1 MEEIVAELVSAGIA
15 VELLV
20 GLDADQKQRYGVRLR
35 TFGKQ
40 LPQNRMIIAA
50 GATFQEAL
58 IEAVE
63 KAEQRRWES
72 LVWSARPWDVPARSG
87 SGTLYGLGVASGAQ
101 SAIAR
106 DYGST
111 NGYGR

>member
-20 GLDADQKQRYGVRLR
+20 GVDAEQIQRYGIRLR

-63 KAEQRRWES
+63 KAEQRRWEN
-72 LVWSARPWDVPARSG
+72 LVWSSRPWDVPARTG
-87 SGTLYGLGVASGAQ
+87 SSTLYGLGLASGAQ

>member
-20 GLDADQKQRYGVRLR
+20 GLDIEQKQRYGVRLR

-40 LPQNRMIIAA
+40 LPQNRMIMAA
-50 GATFQEAL
+50 GNTFSEAL
-58 IEAVE
+58 CEAVE
-63 KAEQRRWES
+63 KAEQRRWEN
-72 LVWSARPWDVPARSG
+72 LVWSARPWDVYARTER
-87 SGTLYGLGVASGAQ
+87 GTLYGLGAASGAQ
-101 SAIAR
+101 SAIAK
-106 DYGST
+106 DYGAT

>member
-1 MEEIVAELVSAGIA
+1 MEDIVAELVSAGIA

-20 GLDADQKQRYGVRLR
+20 GLDADQQQRYGIRLR

-40 LPQNRMIIAA
+40 LPQNRMIMAA
-50 GATFQEAL
+50 GATFSEAL
-58 IEAVE
+58 CEAVE
-63 KAEQRRWES
+63 KAEQRRWEN
-72 LVWSARPWDVPARSG
+72 LVWSARPWDVAVRKD
-87 SGTLYGLGVASGAQ
+87 SGTLYGLGLSSGAQ

-106 DYGST
+106 DYGAT

>member
-20 GLDADQKQRYGVRLR
+20 GLDSEQRQRYGVRLR

-40 LPQNRMIIAA
+40 LPQNRMIMAA
-50 GATFQEAL
+50 GATFSEAL
-58 IEAVE
+58 CEAVE
-63 KAEQRRWES
+63 KAEQRRWEN
-72 LVWSARPWDVPARSG
+72 LVWSARPWDVATRNG
-87 SGTLYGLGVASGAQ
+87 SGTLYGLGVATGAQ
-101 SAIAR
+101 SAVAR